1 MSDRFIKEETW
12 EKTGRNSQRFSRF
25 KPNKLLTLGVL
36 TVLLLSGTTNVL
48 RADNGMC
55 NGVNVTLPFLDV
67 AGNAFFCQIAAAYF
81 AGLTNGTSATTYS
94 PTNNVTRE
102 QMAAFTTRTLDQ
114 SLKRGSQR
122 AALDQFWTTRPHY
135 NLGLGVTNLSSGLRN
150 LKSDG
155 KDIWVANEN
164 GLVYRV
170 SGSDGKL
177 LGTWTGADYASG
189 VVCAMGRIY
198 VVAHNGELYQIN
210 PAAAPGAVTTV
221 ASGLASI
228 PKNIAF
234 DGNRFWT
241 ANNDSISIITPGPS
255 LPWNVTNVPGLG
267 VVEGIIY
274 DGNFIWVTGNNS
286 LKKLNFVGT
295 AIQTVP
301 VGTQP
306 FLPAFDGT
314 NIWVPARISHEVY
327 VVRAATGEVVATLS
341 GNGLNGPIAAAFDGE
356 RILVTNQF
364 GHSVSLWKATD
375 LTPLGNRFIGA
386 DTEPLGV
393 CSDGQYFWITL
404 RSAYQLVRF

>member
-1 MSDRFIKEETW
+1 MSDRCTQANTRRAAWRCCSIKP
-12 EKTGRNSQRFSRF
+12 G
-25 KPNKLLTLGVL
+25 KLAMTCLLSL
-36 TVLLLSGTTNVL
+36 LLLSAAANAL
-48 RADNGMC
+48 RADNGAC
-55 NGVNVTLPFLDV
+55 SGVNLTLPFLDV
-67 AGNAFFCQIAAAYF
+67 AGNPFFCQIAAAYF
-81 AGLTNGTSATTYS
+81 SGLTNGTSATTYS
-94 PTNNVTRE
+94 PADNVTRE

-114 SLKRGSQR
+114 ALKRGSQR

-135 NLGLGVTNLSSGLRN
+135 NLGLGVTNLSAGLQN

-164 GLVYRV
+164 GPVYRV

-177 LGTWTGADYASG
+177 LGTWTGANFASG

-198 VVAHNGELYQIN
+198 VVAKNGELYQIN

-221 ASGLASI
+221 ASGLASV

-241 ANNDSISIITPGPS
+241 ANNDSISIITPGSS
-255 LPWNVTNVPGLG
+255 LPWNVTNVAGLG

-286 LKKLNFVGT
+286 LKKLNIVGT

-301 VGTQP
+301 VGAQP
-306 FLPAFDGT
+306 LFPAFDGT
-314 NIWVPARISHEVY
+314 NIWVPARISGQVY

-375 LTPLGNRFIGA
+375 FTPLGNRFIGA
-386 DTEPLGV
+386 DTEPIGV
-393 CSDGQYFWITL
+393 CSDGQDFWITL
-404 RSAYQLVRF
+404 RGTNQLARF